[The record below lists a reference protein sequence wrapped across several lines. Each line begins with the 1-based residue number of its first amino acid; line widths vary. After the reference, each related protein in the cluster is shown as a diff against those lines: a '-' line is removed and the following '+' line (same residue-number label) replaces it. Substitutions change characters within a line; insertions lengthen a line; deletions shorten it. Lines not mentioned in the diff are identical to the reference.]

1 MYLSTK
7 LNNFLEFDEITR
19 FRLINAFLFG
29 IGFNLI
35 LPILLDLRGELLS
48 STFITFILI
57 VTTLSVKTN
66 IYLVKLQKENLY
78 KLGIF
83 AHLIFLLGALTY
95 YYDKLL
101 FVYVDSFI
109 GIIEVAIF
117 SAYSIKLDVY
127 LTNNYP
133 KDVKKFQVFKN
144 SNYAD
149 ATLIGLFIVWIT
161 SYIGGND
168 YSVLAFVIFNI
179 GFTAWMFY
187 NWNFFKEANDNYL
200 SKV

>member
-1 MYLSTK
+1 MFKYSTFAK
-7 LNNFLEFDEITR
+7 FDEITR

-29 IGFNLI
+29 VGFNLI

-48 STFITFILI
+48 ATIITFILI

-66 IYLVKLQKENLY
+66 KYLVKLHKETLY
-78 KLGIF
+78 KIGIF
-83 AHLIFLLGALTY
+83 VHSLFLLGTCTY

-101 FVYVDSFI
+101 FVYIDSFT

-133 KDVKKFQVFKN
+133 DDVKKFQVFKN

-149 ATLIGLFIVWIT
+149 ATLVGLFIVWGT
-161 SYIGGND
+161 SYFGGND
-168 YSVLAFVIFNI
+168 YSVITFIFFNI
-179 GFTAWMFY
+179 GFTAWMFW
-187 NWNFFKEANDNYL
+187 NWSFFTEAKLKYL
-200 SKV
+200 RKI